1 MRESKSVGERE
12 RQREIER
19 ETQSVCVCVCV
30 RERKRKREGVR
41 GKLCWFTFFFS
52 LPQLFT
58 FFLLFFF

>member
-19 ETQSVCVCVCV
+19 ETQSVCVC
-30 RERKRKREGVR
+30 ERKRKREGVR